1 MFFINSILIF
11 VHFLP
16 NQIGKAKFIFL
27 IGYRLYFFIYILFL
41 NTICFL
47 IFKQPIKRY
56 KMYITKFNLQRR
68 LIIMNNLQ
76 TRIEEYLKY
85 CEIQKRLDAK
95 TLKAYKIDLSQFIKE
110 INTENFIDIT
120 PSMLENFIANLH
132 RKYKPKTVKR
142 KIASIKAL
150 FHYFEYRDLIE
161 KNPFNKLQIKF
172 REAITL
178 PKIIPLNYIE
188 AILSTIYDYKGSAK
202 TKFQQKNALRD
213 VAVIELLFATGMRIS
228 ELCSL
233 GINDINLDNG
243 TILIFGKGSKERM
256 LQIGNVEV
264 INILKE
270 YHADFLHECENCGNF
285 FANQSGNPLSDQTV
299 RRMINKY
306 TELASIN
313 LHITPHMFRHTF
325 ATSLLDAD
333 VDIRYIQEMLGHSS
347 INITEIYTHV
357 ATAKQKN
364 ILSNKHPRNMF
375 HI

>member
-1 MFFINSILIF
+1 
-11 VHFLP
+11 
-16 NQIGKAKFIFL
+16 
-27 IGYRLYFFIYILFL
+27 
-41 NTICFL
+41 
-47 IFKQPIKRY
+47 
-56 KMYITKFNLQRR
+56 
-68 LIIMNNLQ
+68 MNNLQ
-76 TRIEEYLKY
+76 THIDEYLNY
-85 CEIQKRLDAK
+85 CETQKRLDAK
-95 TLKAYKIDLSQFIKE
+95 TLKAYKIDLTQFISE
-110 INTENFIDIT
+110 IVTENIVDIT
-120 PSMLENFIANLH
+120 PTMLETFIANLH
-132 RKYKPKTVKR
+132 TKHKPKTVKR
-142 KIASIKAL
+142 KIASVKAL

-161 KNPFNKLQIKF
+161 KNPFNKIQIKF
-172 REAITL
+172 REATTL

-188 AILSTIYDYKGSAK
+188 VILSTIYDYKGSAK
-202 TKFQQKNALRD
+202 TKFQQRNALRD

-256 LQIGNVEV
+256 LQIGNAEV

-270 YHADFLHECENCGNF
+270 YHADFLHECENCGYF

-313 LHITPHMFRHTF
+313 LYITPHMFRHTF

-347 INITEIYTHV
+347 INITEIYTYV
-357 ATAKQKN
+357 ATAKQRD
-364 ILSNKHPRNMF
+364 ILSTKHPRNRF
-375 HI
+375 FL

>member
-1 MFFINSILIF
+1 
-11 VHFLP
+11 
-16 NQIGKAKFIFL
+16 
-27 IGYRLYFFIYILFL
+27 
-41 NTICFL
+41 
-47 IFKQPIKRY
+47 
-56 KMYITKFNLQRR
+56 MYITKFNLRR
-68 LIIMNNLQ
+68 RFIIMNNLQ
-76 TRIEEYLKY
+76 THIDEYLNY
-85 CEIQKRLDAK
+85 CETQKRLDAK
-95 TLKAYKIDLSQFIKE
+95 TLKAYKIDLTQFISE
-110 INTENFIDIT
+110 IVTENIVDIT
-120 PSMLENFIANLH
+120 PTMLETFIANLH
-132 RKYKPKTVKR
+132 TKHKPKTVKR
-142 KIASIKAL
+142 KIASVKAL

-161 KNPFNKLQIKF
+161 KNPFNKIQIKF
-172 REAITL
+172 REATTL

-188 AILSTIYDYKGSAK
+188 VILSTIYDYKGSAK
-202 TKFQQKNALRD
+202 TKFQQRNALRD

-256 LQIGNVEV
+256 LQIGNAEV

-270 YHADFLHECENCGNF
+270 YHADFLHECENCGYF

-357 ATAKQKN
+357 ATAKQKD
-364 ILSNKHPRNMF
+364 ILSTKHPRNMF
-375 HI
+375 NV

>member
-1 MFFINSILIF
+1 
-11 VHFLP
+11 
-16 NQIGKAKFIFL
+16 
-27 IGYRLYFFIYILFL
+27 
-41 NTICFL
+41 
-47 IFKQPIKRY
+47 
-56 KMYITKFNLQRR
+56 MYITKFNLQRR

-95 TLKAYKIDLSQFIKE
+95 TLKAYKIDLTQFMKE

-202 TKFQQKNALRD
+202 TKFQQRNALRD
-213 VAVIELLFATGMRIS
+213 VAAIELLFATGMRIS

-270 YHADFLHECENCGNF
+270 YHADFLRECENCGNF

-313 LHITPHMFRHTF
+313 LRITPHMFRHTF

-347 INITEIYTHV
+347 INITEIYTHI
-357 ATAKQKN
+357 ATAKQKD
-364 ILSNKHPRNMF
+364 ILSAKHPRNMF
-375 HI
+375 NV

>member
-1 MFFINSILIF
+1 
-11 VHFLP
+11 
-16 NQIGKAKFIFL
+16 
-27 IGYRLYFFIYILFL
+27 
-41 NTICFL
+41 
-47 IFKQPIKRY
+47 
-56 KMYITKFNLQRR
+56 
-68 LIIMNNLQ
+68 MNNLQ
-76 TRIEEYLKY
+76 TRIDEYLNY
-85 CEIQKRLDAK
+85 CETQKRLDTK
-95 TLKAYKIDLSQFIKE
+95 TLKAYKIDLTQFISE
-110 INTENFIDIT
+110 IVTENIVDIT
-120 PSMLENFIANLH
+120 PTMLETFIANLH
-132 RKYKPKTVKR
+132 TKHKPKTVKR
-142 KIASIKAL
+142 KIASVKAL

-172 REAITL
+172 RESITL

-188 AILSTIYDYKGSAK
+188 AILSTIYDSKVSAR
-202 TKFQQKNALRD
+202 TKFQQRNALRD

-256 LQIGNVEV
+256 LQIGNAEV

-270 YHADFLHECENCGNF
+270 YHADFLHECENCGYF

-347 INITEIYTHV
+347 INITEIYTYV
-357 ATAKQKN
+357 ATAKQRD
-364 ILSNKHPRNMF
+364 ILSTKHPRNRF
-375 HI
+375 FL

>member
-1 MFFINSILIF
+1 
-11 VHFLP
+11 
-16 NQIGKAKFIFL
+16 
-27 IGYRLYFFIYILFL
+27 
-41 NTICFL
+41 
-47 IFKQPIKRY
+47 
-56 KMYITKFNLQRR
+56 MYITKFNLQRR

-76 TRIEEYLKY
+76 TRIDEYLNY
-85 CEIQKRLDAK
+85 CETQKRLDTK
-95 TLKAYKIDLSQFIKE
+95 TLKAYKIDLTQFISE
-110 INTENFIDIT
+110 IVTENIVDIT
-120 PSMLENFIANLH
+120 PTMLETFIANLH
-132 RKYKPKTVKR
+132 TKHKPKTVKR
-142 KIASIKAL
+142 KIASVKAL
-150 FHYFEYRDLIE
+150 IHYFEYRDLIE

-172 REAITL
+172 RESITL

-188 AILSTIYDYKGSAK
+188 AILSTIYDSKVSAK
-202 TKFQQKNALRD
+202 TKFQQRNALRD

-233 GINDINLDNG
+233 SINDINLDNG

-256 LQIGNVEV
+256 LQIGNAEV

-270 YHADFLHECENCGNF
+270 YHADFLHECENCGYF

-347 INITEIYTHV
+347 INITEIYTYV
-357 ATAKQKN
+357 ATAKQRD
-364 ILSNKHPRNMF
+364 ILSTKHPRNRF
-375 HI
+375 FL

>member
-1 MFFINSILIF
+1 
-11 VHFLP
+11 
-16 NQIGKAKFIFL
+16 
-27 IGYRLYFFIYILFL
+27 
-41 NTICFL
+41 
-47 IFKQPIKRY
+47 
-56 KMYITKFNLQRR
+56 
-68 LIIMNNLQ
+68 MNNLQ
-76 TRIEEYLKY
+76 THIDEYLNY
-85 CEIQKRLDAK
+85 CETQKRLDAK
-95 TLKAYKIDLSQFIKE
+95 TLKAYKIDLTQFISE
-110 INTENFIDIT
+110 IVTENIVDIT
-120 PSMLENFIANLH
+120 PTMLETFIANLH
-132 RKYKPKTVKR
+132 TKHKPKTVKR
-142 KIASIKAL
+142 KIASVKAL

-172 REAITL
+172 REATTL

-188 AILSTIYDYKGSAK
+188 VILSTIYDYKGSAK
-202 TKFQQKNALRD
+202 TKFQQRNALRD

-256 LQIGNVEV
+256 LQIGNAEV

-270 YHADFLHECENCGNF
+270 YHADFLHECENCGYF

-357 ATAKQKN
+357 ATAKQKD
-364 ILSNKHPRNMF
+364 ILSTKHPRNMF
-375 HI
+375 NV